1 MGLGEWGLLSFFP
14 AAAGVLWSRGAV
26 ISVFNQTIGGK
37 YVCQGHRF
45 KNNLLWGI
53 EVIGVECRTAVRPF
67 IGAG

>member
-1 MGLGEWGLLSFFP
+1 MSGASLAFSPLWRGFLWG
-14 AAAGVLWSRGAV
+14 RGAV

-37 YVCQGHRF
+37 HACQGHRF